1 MTTFPNVT
9 LRLPDWV
16 LDLAQPGARYPS
28 IEERMRFV
36 IGLAATN
43 VERNTGGPFG
53 AAVFEADT
61 GILVAPGVNI
71 VEAGRCSL
79 AHAEAM
85 ALMVAQQAVET
96 YDLGAT
102 HLPKLELVTS
112 SQPCIQCWGNVWWSG
127 IQRLI
132 TGTSVAQTQKFGG
145 FDEGPIPPNWA
156 DILRNRTPKER
167 AVEVIEHVLAEEAC
181 VVLKRYTEKNGV
193 VY

>member
-1 MTTFPNVT
+1 MATFPNIT

-16 LDLAQPGARYPS
+16 SNRAQPGAQYLS
-28 IEERMRFV
+28 IEDRMRFV
-36 IGLAATN
+36 ISLAATN
-43 VERNTGGPFG
+43 VEHNTGGPFG

-85 ALMVAQQAVET
+85 ALMVAQQVVDT
-96 YDLGAT
+96 YDLGAP
-102 HLPKLELVTS
+102 HLPRLELVTS

-127 IQRLI
+127 IRRLI
-132 TGTSVAQTQKFGG
+132 TGTSVEQTQRFGG

-156 DILRNRTPKER
+156 DILRNRTPQER
-167 AVEVIEHVLAEEAC
+167 SVEVIEHVLSEEAC
-181 VVLKRYTEKNGV
+181 VVLKRYREKSGV